1 MFRVDFYRNLNNCI
15 SRLIRPSVLN
25 WQAEGCLMDCLII
38 ETHEILG
45 TFLYR
50 VENGKTYYSHLND
63 NLNIKIHIRAYVN
76 RTE

>member
-1 MFRVDFYRNLNNCI
+1 MFRVDFYRNLNNFI

-25 WQAEGCLMDCLII
+25 WQAGGCLMDCLII

-50 VENGKTYYSHLND
+50 VENVKTYSSHLND

>member
-1 MFRVDFYRNLNNCI
+1 
-15 SRLIRPSVLN
+15 
-25 WQAEGCLMDCLII
+25 MDCLII
-38 ETHEILG
+38 EKHEILS

-50 VENGKTYYSHLND
+50 VENVKTYSSHLND